1 MAGGLLQLAAY
12 GSQNQYLNGNPQ
24 MTFFKV
30 VYRRYS
36 NCAMEYIRQNVQGP
50 NELQMDSEIK
60 LTCKIDRNADLIKD
74 IYFVFTIPDIYSG
87 YDDNLVNILT
97 EKFGIGVDYEKSLY
111 KFKWIKNL
119 GTTIIKE
126 ISITIGGLKIDRQ
139 YGEWLQVWSEL
150 NIDSNKIESY
160 NQMIG
165 NIPELYDPEISQ
177 GNNGFYPTSSLNPNQ
192 NIDFLSPETLNNNSV
207 PNVYKNPFYRKA
219 SIDGRKLYIPI
230 PFWFCGNSGLAL
242 PLIALQYHEVVLHI
256 ELRPI
261 TDLYTIIETNIESPK
276 FGLRVKPNS
285 LRKDQNISN
294 FITSKKK
301 WGVEELQNSDINIE
315 DDDDENLF
323 LGTKNN
329 VYNYQNENNFN
340 GWGFSPYFLINFIFL
355 DKNEREKFA
364 ETTHEYL
371 IKQVQTKHYK
381 GVLGSK
387 VLDLIIHHPVTQ
399 IIWTTQR
406 SDVDSRNDW
415 SNYSNWIYENTPPS
429 SKLFKNINEY
439 LTENEINL
447 SIPNKNN
454 SIYHKKDIL
463 KNARILFDGHPLFA
477 KEEEEFFNLI
487 QPYQYN
493 TRNPKNGIYVYSF
506 SLDNEGYQPTGSCNM
521 SRIKKIQLDIE
532 TQQVLPFEN
541 SFNNESLRFK
551 YNYNINVYSINYNI
565 LRIMAGMG
573 GLVFSN

>member
-36 NCAMEYIRQNVQGP
+36 NFAMEYIRQNVEGP
-50 NELQMDSEIK
+50 NELQINSEIK

-74 IYFVFTIPDIYSG
+74 TYFICTIPDIYSG
-87 YDDNLVNILT
+87 YDNNLVKEITTNY
-97 EKFGIGVDYEKSLY
+97 GVGSDFEKSLY

-119 GTTIIKE
+119 GTTMIKE
-126 ISITIGGLKIDRQ
+126 ISITIGGIRIDHQ
-139 YGEWLQVWSEL
+139 YGEWLHIWSEINL
-150 NIDSNKIESY
+150 KSNKIDPY
-160 NQMIG
+160 NKMIG
-165 NIPELYDPEISQ
+165 NIPEIYDPANAP

-192 NIDFLSPETLNNNSV
+192 NIDFLSPENINNNSV

-261 TDLYTIIETNIESPK
+261 IDLYTIIETNLESPN
-276 FGLRVKPNS
+276 FGLRVKPNA

-301 WGVEELQNSDINIE
+301 WGIDDLQVSDINSE
-315 DDDDENLF
+315 DTNITDAF
-323 LGTKNN
+323 LESEN
-329 VYNYQNENNFN
+329 VYNYQSNSKFN
-340 GWGFSPYFLINFIFL
+340 GWGLEPYFFINYIFL
-355 DKNEREKFA
+355 DKNERGRFA

-371 IKQVQTKHYK
+371 IEQVQTKQYK
-381 GVLGSK
+381 GILGSK
-387 VLDLIIHHPVTQ
+387 VLDLLIHHPVKQ
-399 IIWTTQR
+399 VIWTTQR
-406 SDVDSRNDW
+406 SDIDMRNDW
-415 SNYSNWIYENTPPS
+415 SNYTNWIYENTPPY
-429 SKLFKNINEY
+429 SKVFKNINEFIP
-439 LTENEINL
+439 ENKI
-447 SIPNKNN
+447 N
-454 SIYHKKDIL
+454 SILPDKSNYIYYIKNIL
-463 KNARILFDGHPLFA
+463 KNARLLFDGQALFA
-477 KEEEEFFNLI
+477 KEEESFFNLI

-493 TRNPKNGIYVYSF
+493 IRNPKNGIYIYSF

-532 TQQVLPFEN
+532 TQPVMPSEN
-541 SFNNESLRFK
+541 DFNNESLRFQ
-551 YNYNINVYSINYNI
+551 YNYNINVYSVNYNI